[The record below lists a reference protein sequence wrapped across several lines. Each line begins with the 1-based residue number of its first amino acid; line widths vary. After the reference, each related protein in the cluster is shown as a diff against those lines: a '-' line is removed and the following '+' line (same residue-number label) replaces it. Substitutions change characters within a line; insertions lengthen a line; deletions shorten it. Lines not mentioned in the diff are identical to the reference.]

1 MNKQIILDVLS
12 KVQRPGMDKV
22 IDYLNKSD
30 FFTAPAS
37 TKYHGNFEGGLAEH
51 SYNVYELF
59 KLKNEEYQLEL
70 PEETVIIAAL
80 LHDICKTDFYKKGIR
95 NVKQGK
101 KLNYRGQ
108 EVDNWVEKEV
118 WEVEDSYPIGHGEKS
133 VILLQQ
139 LISLTYE
146 EILLIRW
153 HMGGFEGKDNSLTM
167 YNAYKMF
174 PACVALHTADIEASY
189 FLEEIKE

>member
-1 MNKQIILDVLS
+1 MKQKILSLLKSID
-12 KVQRPGMDKV
+12 RPGIEQV
-22 IDYLNKSD
+22 TDYLIKSD

-59 KLKNEEYQLEL
+59 KFKNKQYNLEL

-80 LHDICKTDFYKKGIR
+80 LHDLCKTDFYKKGIK

-101 KLNYRGQ
+101 KINYRGQ
-108 EVDNWVEKEV
+108 EVDNWIEKEV
-118 WEVEDSYPIGHGEKS
+118 WEVDDSYPIGHGEKS

-139 LISLTYE
+139 LMRLTFE
-146 EILLIRW
+146 EIILIRW
-153 HMGGFEGKDNSLTM
+153 HMGGFEGGDNAMTM

-174 PACVALHTADIEASY
+174 PACVALHTADMEASY

>member
-1 MNKQIILDVLS
+1 MKDRIINLLASVDRL
-12 KVQRPGMDKV
+12 GMDKV

-51 SYNVYELF
+51 SYNVYQLF
-59 KLKNEEYQLEL
+59 KLKNEQYNLKL
-70 PEETVIIAAL
+70 PEETVIIAAV
-80 LHDICKTDFYKKGIR
+80 LHDFCKTDFYKKGIK

-101 KLNYRGQ
+101 KINYRGQ

-139 LISLTYE
+139 LMTLTFE
-146 EILLIRW
+146 EIMLIRW
-153 HMGGFEGKDNSLTM
+153 HMGGFETKENAMTM

-174 PACVALHTADIEASY
+174 PACVALHSADMEASY
-189 FLEEIKE
+189 LLEEIRE

>member
-1 MNKQIILDVLS
+1 MKDRIVNLLAGVDRS
-12 KVQRPGMDKV
+12 GMDKV

-37 TKYHGNFEGGLAEH
+37 TRYHGNFEGGLAEH
-51 SYNVYELF
+51 SYNVYQLF
-59 KLKNEEYQLEL
+59 KLKNEQYNLKL

-80 LHDICKTDFYKKGIR
+80 LHDFCKTDFYKKGIK

-101 KLNYRGQ
+101 KINYRGQ

-139 LISLTYE
+139 LIPLTFE
-146 EILLIRW
+146 EIMLIRW
-153 HMGGFEGKDNSLTM
+153 HMGGFEAKENAMTM

-174 PACVALHTADIEASY
+174 PACVALHSADMEASY
-189 FLEEIKE
+189 LLEETRE

>member
-1 MNKQIILDVLS
+1 MKQKILSLLKSID
-12 KVQRPGMDKV
+12 RPGIEQV
-22 IDYLNKSD
+22 TDYLIKSD

-59 KLKNEEYQLEL
+59 KFKNKQYNLEL

-80 LHDICKTDFYKKGIR
+80 LHDLCKTDFYKKGIK

-101 KLNYRGQ
+101 KINYRGQ
-108 EVDNWVEKEV
+108 EVDNWIEKEV
-118 WEVEDSYPIGHGEKS
+118 WEVDDSYPIGHGEKS

-139 LISLTYE
+139 FMRLTFE
-146 EILLIRW
+146 EIILIRW

-174 PACVALHTADIEASY
+174 PACVALHTADMEASY